1 VSQRSA
7 GEIAIN
13 MADGKIT
20 VEVRRPVRVVITAT
34 NMLSDVTE
42 ILKALQSKGFKA

>member
-1 VSQRSA
+1 
-7 GEIAIN
+7 

-20 VEVRRPVRVVITAT
+20 VEVRRPMRVVIRTT
-34 NMLSDVTE
+34 NMLEDVTD